1 MLVDIVD
8 NYINVLNINFL
19 SESLKV
25 ENSVEPVLTGLLIK
39 RLKLISTNRRT

>member
-8 NYINVLNINFL
+8 NLINILNINFL

-25 ENSVEPVLTGLLIK
+25 ENSVEPVLTGVLIK
-39 RLKLISTNRRT
+39 RRTLILTNRGT